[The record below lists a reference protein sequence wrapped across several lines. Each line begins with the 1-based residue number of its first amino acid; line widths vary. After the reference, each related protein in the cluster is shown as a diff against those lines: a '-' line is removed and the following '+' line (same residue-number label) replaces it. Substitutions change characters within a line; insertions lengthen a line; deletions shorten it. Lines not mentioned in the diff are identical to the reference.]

1 MGRYKEAKSWM
12 EKVFSID
19 KNASGTNYEHYGDIL
34 YQLGDVK
41 KAVQNWK
48 KAKKLGETS
57 EFIDMKIKDEKLYE

>member
-1 MGRYKEAKSWM
+1 M

-41 KAVQNWK
+41 KLFRIGK
-48 KAKKLGETS
+48 KQKNLVRLPS
-57 EFIDMKIKDEKLYE
+57 LLI